1 MTDIASQI
9 MTKYTDKFYKSP
21 DMKPPR
27 SQRARSAGEPGTPTV
42 KL

>member
-1 MTDIASQI
+1 LHETRQGRE
-9 MTKYTDKFYKSP
+9 KVYKSP